1 MSEDFK
7 TFKRRMTVTETDKK
21 SRQVARVRTRSDQYE
36 SDETVLAIRLS

>member
-7 TFKRRMTVTETDKK
+7 TFKRRITDKK
-21 SRQVARVRTRSDQYE
+21 SRQVAIVRTISDQDE